1 MLGSKLQ
8 KIAIFSRDMVKLG
21 KVKDIKIDTKN
32 MKITNLIIKIE
43 DDAAK
48 KLFGHA
54 PRLGNA
60 KGKFSVD
67 LVESAKDAVILKQ
80 TMNELK
86 GSIEQI

>member
-8 KIAIFSRDMVKLG
+8 KVAIFSKDMVKLG
-21 KVKDIKIDTKN
+21 KSKDIEIDTKN
-32 MKITNLIIKIE
+32 MKIINLILEIE
-43 DDAAK
+43 GDVAK
-48 KLFGHA
+48 KLFGQA

-60 KGKFSVD
+60 KGKVSVD

>member
-8 KIAIFSRDMVKLG
+8 NVVIFSRDMVKLG
-21 KVKDIKIDTKN
+21 KTKDIEIDTKN
-32 MKITNLIIKIE
+32 MRITNLVLEIE

-48 KLFGHA
+48 KLFGQA

-60 KGKFSVD
+60 KGKVSVD
-67 LVESAKDAVILKQ
+67 LIESAKDAVILKK